1 MTLNF
6 ISIICGLI
14 FGLLQCIYG
23 VRSFKLQQ
31 KQALERDRSKTTTM
45 NNKNEVTTNGNN
57 NSYHT
62 IQVNHYHD
70 EIDLTKDEI
79 LQRRPQKITIYI
91 ALVLIVL
98 VIFTNSI
105 LQQQDSSSLV
115 IFPFIFD
122 PFLIALKNLL
132 YTFVISGLITSI
144 VLFVLGSKLQSKIT
158 IYTGILHLINCVCS
172 LYFLKTINIT
182 YAINTLLN
190 PDRTALLTM
199 QSITVIL
206 SFLIL
211 LFIFFRITAASIDY
225 ISGYSKNLNNSTYL
239 KVLTISAELKRL
251 LIPLIP
257 MIIIAISVFL
267 LDMNGLEKIGSLISE
282 LFEKIVHELKTKVFT
297 GF

>member
-1 MTLNF
+1 MTLNL

-31 KQALERDRSKTTTM
+31 KQALERDRSKTTSM

-62 IQVNHYHD
+62 IQVNNYHD

-91 ALVLIVL
+91 ALLLIVL

-105 LQQQDSSSLV
+105 FQQQESSSLLL
-115 IFPFIFD
+115 FSFILD
-122 PFLIALKNLL
+122 PVLITLKNSL
-132 YTFVISGLITSI
+132 YTLVIGGLMTAI
-144 VLFVLGSKLQSKIT
+144 VLFVLGAKLQSKIT

-172 LYFLKTINIT
+172 LYFLKNINIE

-211 LFIFFRITAASIDY
+211 LVIFYRITAASIDY
-225 ISGYSKNLNNSTYL
+225 ISGYSKTLNNSTEL
-239 KVLTISAELKRL
+239 KILTINAELKRL
-251 LIPLIP
+251 IIPLIP
-257 MIIIAISVFL
+257 IIIIAISSFL
-267 LDMNGLEKIGSLISE
+267 LYMNGLETIGGLISE
-282 LFEKIVHELKTKVFT
+282 LLEKILYELKAKLF
-297 GF
+297 

>member
-31 KQALERDRSKTTTM
+31 KQALERDKSKTTTM

-79 LQRRPQKITIYI
+79 SQRKPQKTTIYI
-91 ALVLIVL
+91 ALGLIIL
-98 VIFTNSI
+98 TIFTTSI

-115 IFPFIFD
+115 LFSFIFD
-122 PFLIALKNLL
+122 PFLITLKNSL
-132 YTFVISGLITSI
+132 YTLVIGGLITSI
-144 VLFVLGSKLQSKIT
+144 VLFVLGTKLQSKIT

-172 LYFLKTINIT
+172 LYFLKTINFT

-211 LFIFFRITAASIDY
+211 LGIFCRITAASIDY
-225 ISGYSKNLNNSTYL
+225 ISGYSKNLNNSTDFKL
-239 KVLTISAELKRL
+239 LTINAELKRL

-257 MIIIAISVFL
+257 MIIIAISTFL
-267 LDMNGLEKIGSLISE
+267 LNMNGLETIGSIIIE
-282 LFEKIVHELKTKVFT
+282 LVEKIINELKTKVFS